1 MISGVPQESIL
12 GPILSNIFFNDLL
25 EVWNNSDIYNFA
37 DDNTSSVASKNRDTL
52 LETLKNESESA
63 ENWFRNNDRIVNPDK
78 LHLILLQN
86 LQGK

>member
-1 MISGVPQESIL
+1 MTSGVPQESIL
-12 GPILSNIFFNDLL
+12 GPILSNIFFNYLL

-37 DDNTSSVASKNRDTL
+37 DDNTISVASKNRDTL
-52 LETLKNESESA
+52 LEPLKNESESA